1 MANKFK
7 GVVALGASLMRPM
20 RGTVALGHR
29 RTPEQTLV
37 LYEAEYCPYC
47 RYVREALTALDLD
60 VLIYPIPKKGQ
71 RFKEQLLATGGK
83 PQIPFLVDPNTDSN
97 LYESTSI
104 VEHLYREYGPEGA
117 KVPSLG
123 IASSLN
129 ATLLRGSKGMFSAPG
144 SAPGEPLELYSFEAS
159 PFARLVRETLCELE
173 IPFLLR
179 NVGKTPG
186 RLAEWLPPKLRHKRG
201 YVPQSKKRQQL
212 AERGGRVMVPYMV
225 DPNNDVSMYE
235 SAEIQRYLR
244 ESYGASAADELP
256 AES

>member
-1 MANKFK
+1 MANRLK
-7 GVVALGASLMRPM
+7 GIVAFGASLMRPT
-20 RGTVALGHR
+20 RGAVAVGHR
-29 RTPEQTLV
+29 KTPEKPLV

-47 RYVREALTALDLD
+47 RYVRETLTALDLD
-60 VLIYPIPKKGQ
+60 ALIYPIPKRGQ
-71 RFKEQLLATGGK
+71 RFKEQLLAAGGK
-83 PQIPFLVDPNTDSN
+83 PQIPFLVDPNSDSK

-117 KVPSLG
+117 TVPSLG

-144 SAPGEPLELYSFEAS
+144 NAPKEPLELYSFEAS

-186 RLAEWLPPKLRHKRG
+186 RLAEWLPPKMRHKRG
-201 YVPQSKKRQQL
+201 YVPESKKRQEL
-212 AERGGRVMVPYMV
+212 AELGGRVMVPYMV
-225 DPNNDVSMYE
+225 DPNTGVSMYE
-235 SAEIQRYLR
+235 SADIQRYVRDVYGPGTAR
-244 ESYGASAADELP
+244 ETAVS
-256 AES
+256 